1 MEKVVKRTFKIFNF
15 ALSLPDHYCLFGFE
29 GSEYVSLLNNA
40 HVDINVNISNDNYRR
55 MDCWL

>member
-1 MEKVVKRTFKIFNF
+1 MKRTFKIFNF